1 MAILKYI
8 GRRLLVLIPVL
19 LGISLAAFLLGRIAP
34 GDPVDDALFRIGI
47 EFPTEE
53 DRADMRAELGLDRP
67 LPVQYLDWLGDA
79 LRGDLG
85 RSYIGNKDIAQE
97 LMTRLPITLK
107 VSLAAMLAAVV
118 FGVGGGV
125 LMAACHGTWLDTVLK
140 GLSTLLLSVPG
151 FWLALFLITVFAEW
165 LHLLPTS
172 GLDRGLASLVLPAV
186 ALSAANV
193 GSTSRFTRGNI
204 LAQLGEQYIVV
215 ANAKGLSQRAVMVGH
230 AFRNS
235 LVPIITLIGNYFGGI
250 LGGSTIIEN
259 IFAIPGLGSYVLS
272 AIQNRDYPVIQGY
285 VLITGTTFV
294 LVTLA
299 IDLLYIAVNPKIRLQ
314 GRGMTRRRKQNIK
327 LALVCAILGAIVLM
341 TIFAP
346 WLAPYDPLEVNM
358 ELRLLDPCRA
368 HPLGTDALGRDVLS
382 RVIYGGRAS
391 LLLAVVATACSMAVG
406 LVIGVAAG
414 YCGGIVDGVITAVSN
429 VFQGLPGMVLM
440 IALVGVLERGT
451 RSIILALVITSWVG
465 FSRLVRGEVMKV
477 KSEMYVEGM
486 RCLGA
491 GHLRIVLRHVLPNI
505 RTNVIL
511 QFTTRVGRVVLS
523 VAGLSYLGLGIEP
536 PTPDWGEMVSGT
548 ARRYFRSAPHLLWVP
563 GICIILLTLS
573 INLLGDL
580 LRDRLDVKQD
590 AVKEL

>member
-1 MAILKYI
+1 
-8 GRRLLVLIPVL
+8 
-19 LGISLAAFLLGRIAP
+19 
-34 GDPVDDALFRIGI
+34 
-47 EFPTEE
+47 
-53 DRADMRAELGLDRP
+53 
-67 LPVQYLDWLGDA
+67 
-79 LRGDLG
+79 
-85 RSYIGNKDIAQE
+85 
-97 LMTRLPITLK
+97 
-107 VSLAAMLAAVV
+107 
-118 FGVGGGV
+118 
-125 LMAACHGTWLDTVLK
+125 
-140 GLSTLLLSVPG
+140 
-151 FWLALFLITVFAEW
+151 
-165 LHLLPTS
+165 
-172 GLDRGLASLVLPAV
+172 
-186 ALSAANV
+186 
-193 GSTSRFTRGNI
+193 
-204 LAQLGEQYIVV
+204 
-215 ANAKGLSQRAVMVGH
+215 
-230 AFRNS
+230 
-235 LVPIITLIGNYFGGI
+235 
-250 LGGSTIIEN
+250 
-259 IFAIPGLGSYVLS
+259 
-272 AIQNRDYPVIQGY
+272 
-285 VLITGTTFV
+285 
-294 LVTLA
+294 
-299 IDLLYIAVNPKIRLQ
+299 
-314 GRGMTRRRKQNIK
+314 MTRRRKQNIK

-382 RVIYGGRAS
+382 RVI
-391 LLLAVVATACSMAVG
+391 TA
-406 LVIGVAAG
+406 I
-414 YCGGIVDGVITAVSN
+414 SN

-548 ARRYFRSAPHLLWVP
+548 ARRYFRSAPHLLWAP